1 MVTNATRLS
10 SISLTI
16 TFDPTRLRVRNV
28 QEGSFMRTGGVNA
41 TFTQQ
46 ANAGRVDLTILRTGD
61 TTGAAGAGVLGA
73 IQIEALLP
81 GAAALSVSGVA
92 SAPGGAPIS
101 LNLKPAT
108 VNVEQ

>member
-1 MVTNATRLS
+1 
-10 SISLTI
+10 
-16 TFDPTRLRVRNV
+16 
-28 QEGSFMRTGGVNA
+28 MRTGGVNA

-46 ANAGRVDLTILRTGD
+46 SNPGRVDMTFIRTGD

-73 IQIEALLP
+73 IQIEPLLP
-81 GAAALSVSGVA
+81 GATPLNLSGVA
-92 SAPGGAPIS
+92 SGPGGTPVP